1 MKKLKSI
8 WSLFKNAGEGFIN
21 DNAFKLSASLSY
33 YTIFALCPLL
43 IIVISLAGI
52 FFGREAVQG
61 KIYWQLNGLVGNEA
75 ALQIQNII
83 TNIQQTQFTQ
93 LGAVIGTAILIIGA
107 TGVFT
112 EMQDSINYIWSVKAK
127 PKKSWLKFLMNRLLS
142 FSLIVGMGFILL
154 VSLVLSALL
163 NLLSGKLD
171 RVLTSYTV
179 YLFHTINWVVTLV
192 VISVLFAVIF
202 KILPDAVISW
212 RDATIG
218 AAVTAALFLLG
229 KFLIGYYL
237 GRANLDLTYGT
248 AASIIIILSWV
259 YYNALILYFGAEF
272 TKMYALQAGAG
283 HPAQRNRCVHHQARI
298 ERSAYLLSGNLMNH
312 YRWQA
317 LVCVWNGSMAL

>member
-1 MKKLKSI
+1 
-8 WSLFKNAGEGFIN
+8 
-21 DNAFKLSASLSY
+21 
-33 YTIFALCPLL
+33 L

-171 RVLTSYTV
+171 RILTSYTV

-248 AASIIIILSWV
+248 AASIIVILSWV

-283 HPAQRNRCVHHQARI
+283 IRPKETAVFIIKRESKEVPT
-298 ERSAYLLSGNLMNH
+298 SYLET
-312 YRWQA
+312 
-317 LVCVWNGSMAL
+317 